1 MIFKT
6 SWKNR
11 VLEFRSSGLVLVV
24 PGSTWLNWKHNVS
37 VSLKDSG
44 VGVLVERTRFGSTC
58 SALQVPLSSMI
69 E

>member
-11 VLEFRSSGLVLVV
+11 VWEFRSSGLVLVV
-24 PGSTWLNWKHNVS
+24 PGSTWLNWKIMFQC
-37 VSLKDSG
+37 LKDSG
-44 VGVLVERTRFGSTC
+44 VGVLVERSRFGSTC